1 MTPPDSS
8 LRRFLR
14 ESFLKSKDRFTTG
27 FECITPAFAA
37 KSSLLLEA
45 ECDEELDAV
54 IVDCD
59 DFEALGVF
67 SGFFISLMFR
77 MEGNKVDMFLEWED
91 VLSFPDIVFQLDTS
105 LLGVLVC
112 SGGVSGSDN
121 LDPVRVGDLHENSAA
136 FGFLGRYRPDDT
148 LPLLLLLD
156 RCDEC

>member
-1 MTPPDSS
+1 MRLYPNGAVAAHV
-8 LRRFLR
+8 LGGARFG
-14 ESFLKSKDRFTTG
+14 EQ
-27 FECITPAFAA
+27 AVNAA
-37 KSSLLLEA
+37 EIIGVAGIEA
-45 ECDEELDAV
+45 EFDEEEDAAV
-54 IVDCD
+54 VDCD
-59 DFEALGVF
+59 DFEALVVF

-156 RCDEC
+156 RCEEC